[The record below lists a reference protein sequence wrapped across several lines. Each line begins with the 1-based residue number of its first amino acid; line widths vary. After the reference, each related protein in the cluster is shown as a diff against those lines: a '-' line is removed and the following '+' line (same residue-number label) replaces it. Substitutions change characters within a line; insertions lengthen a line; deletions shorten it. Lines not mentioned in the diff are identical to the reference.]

1 MKVTIGDKTYTIAFE
16 HAPRRTLCRIS
27 EPATAFAC
35 IGDSKLHPNDNYCK
49 ETGRKVSLKR
59 ALANAGF
66 TRQERK
72 LFWAAYRYRAAPFA
86 PEPTSSP
93 RRLETPSEAPEGGA
107 VPWADRG
114 EHCRSSHE

>member
-1 MKVTIGDKTYTIAFE
+1 MKVTIGDITYKIAFQ
-16 HAPRRTLCRIS
+16 HKPTQTLCLIHS
-27 EPATAFAC
+27 EPPTIQVSGFTQV
-35 IGDSKLHPNDNYCK
+35 HPNDTYCK
-49 ETGRKVSLKR
+49 ETGRKLSLAR

-66 TRQERK
+66 TREERK
-72 LFWAAYRYRAAPFA
+72 LFWAAYRYRAVPFA

-93 RRLETPSEAPEGGA
+93 RRSETPEGGA